1 MVDSLSIRQRS
12 RHAFSKLP
20 RPSRR
25 TVLYGLLIVLMLIF
39 ASLIVTTSR
48 WLRASRIDLTTDQ
61 LYTLTPGT
69 LHIIDTLHR
78 PLKITLYF
86 SDHAARD
93 LPQLRSY
100 EQRVSEMLQEMVARS
115 HGRIQ
120 LQIIDPVPY
129 SDDEASAEGSGL
141 TAASGGTNGERMFF
155 GLAGTTVAA
164 TTEGAPADTAAYG
177 DASEERPVERALSIP
192 FFDPAREAFLE
203 YDMAKLLYEL
213 NQTSKPE
220 IGVISSLPI
229 NGNPVLGEQP
239 WAVVQQLGQ
248 LFDVKTLDAATLKQ
262 VDEKIKVL
270 LLIQPRHLSADA
282 QYAIDQY
289 VLRGGHLAVFV
300 DPDAELDTGSD
311 ASTLASGGQPDQS
324 SDLPRLFAAWGV
336 LFDPTKVVLDRARM
350 LSIEQGG
357 NSFNHPAML
366 GLGSQELN
374 RNDVITASLQRIN
387 VSNAGHFDLAPNA
400 RTRLIPL
407 FQSSAE
413 AELVSTQR
421 VMAAS
426 SDPTQL
432 LQDYKP
438 DNARYVLA
446 ARLRG
451 PFNSAFPERAAQA
464 GHLSVSVPNAEVLLV
479 ADTDMLSDRLWVEPQ
494 NILGQTMLRVF
505 ANNGDFVTDLVDNLS
520 GSSALL
526 SIRGR
531 STSQRP
537 FTRVQAL
544 RNVADQKFL
553 QKERELEQ
561 QLAETRRRLEEL
573 QPAKG
578 SQPSTATNE
587 QRREIEQFRQRQ
599 LAINKELRDVQHQLN
614 AEIDRL
620 GFRLKFIN
628 IVLVPILVI
637 AFGLLYGWRRS
648 RRSRE
653 RQ

>member
-1 MVDSLSIRQRS
+1 MARLQLIGQRF
-12 RHAFSKLP
+12 RAAFS
-20 RPSRR
+20 RPLRLSRR
-25 TVLYGLLIVLMLIF
+25 VVLYGLLGLLMLLF
-39 ASLIVTTSR
+39 GSLIVTTSR
-48 WLRASRIDLTTDQ
+48 WLRASRVDLTTDQ

-69 LHIIDTLHR
+69 EHIIDTLQR

-100 EQRVSEMLQEMVARS
+100 EQRVREMLQEMVARS

-155 GLAGTTVAA
+155 GLAGSAVSATADGSAVDAA
-164 TTEGAPADTAAYG
+164 DVMQ
-177 DASEERPVERALSIP
+177 ERPIERALSIP

-203 YDMAKLLYEL
+203 YDVAKLLYEL
-213 NQTSKPE
+213 NQTSKPA

-229 NGNPVLGEQP
+229 EGNPVLGEQP
-239 WAVVQQLGQ
+239 WAVMQQLGQ
-248 LFDVKTLDAATLKQ
+248 LFDVKTLDPTQLKTI
-262 VDEKIKVL
+262 DDHLKML
-270 LLIQPRHLSADA
+270 LLIQPRQLSADA

-289 VLRGGHLAVFV
+289 VLRGGHLAIFV
-300 DPDAELDTGSD
+300 DPDAELDTAAE
-311 ASTLASGGQPDQS
+311 ASPTVISGGQPDQS

-336 LFDPTKVVLDRARM
+336 VFDPRKIVLDRARM

-374 RNDVITASLQRIN
+374 RDDVITASLQRIN
-387 VSNAGHFDLAPNA
+387 ISNAGHFDLAPNA

-421 VMAAS
+421 VVAAS
-426 SDPTQL
+426 NDPTLL

-438 DNARYVLA
+438 DNVHYVLA

-451 PFNSAFPERAAQA
+451 PFDSAFPERAAQP
-464 GHLSVSVPNAEVLLV
+464 GHLSTSVPNAGVVLV
-479 ADTDMLSDRLWVEPQ
+479 ADTDLLSDRLWVEPQ
-494 NILGQTMLRVF
+494 NILGQTMMRVF
-505 ANNGDFVTDLVDNLS
+505 ANNGDFVINLVDNLT

-561 QLAETRRRLEEL
+561 ELADTRRRLDEL

-578 SQPSTATNE
+578 SQPSTASTE

-628 IVLVPILVI
+628 IVLVPMLVI

-648 RRSRE
+648 RCSRE
-653 RQ
+653 RR